1 LRRLIEEHWQAS
13 EIEVVDQDDVAF
25 MFHGFYRP
33 ENRVLEV

>member
-13 EIEVVDQDDVAF
+13 EIDQDDVAF

-33 ENRVLEV
+33 EHGVLEVWRD